1 MTLYKIGKIINIDK
15 DYVIFENNDIG
26 ELINIPDVKRFKE
39 GETRK
44 VFISSIENE
53 YSKTTYGFETFK
65 ELVLFE
71 DLISLQGLGP
81 KTAISILNKGWEKI
95 INLIADGNKDEL
107 EKINY
112 VSSRVANNIIS
123 NYQSKYAKFVEKLV
137 NDEDWKAKNKVS
149 NPNKKYLSLFI
160 ETMKQLGFKEL
171 QIKYALENIKINEN
185 IEQCVEDAIKLI
197 ATKNEFDKE
206 CNEIN

>member
-1 MTLYKIGKIINIDK
+1 MTIYKYGKIMHVNTNYLILDHNG
-15 DYVIFENNDIG
+15 NG
-26 ELINIPDVKRFKE
+26 ELIYVPNIERFKKDE
-39 GETRK
+39 VRK
-44 VFISSIENE
+44 IFISSIENE
-53 YSKTTYGFETFK
+53 YTKTTYGFENFK

-81 KTAISILNKGWEKI
+81 KTAISILNEGWEKI

-112 VSSRVANNIIS
+112 VSSRVANNIVS

-137 NDEDWKAKNKVS
+137 NGEDWKTKNKVS
-149 NPNKKYLSLFI
+149 NSYNNQFE
-160 ETMKQLGFKEL
+160 ETMKMLGFKTQ
-171 QIKYALENIKINEN
+171 QIKYALEKIKITEN

-197 ATKNEFDKE
+197 SQNQH
-206 CNEIN
+206 EIRV

>member
-1 MTLYKIGKIINIDK
+1 MTIYKYGKIMHVNTNYLILDHNG
-15 DYVIFENNDIG
+15 NG
-26 ELINIPDVKRFKE
+26 ELIYVPNIERFKKDE
-39 GETRK
+39 VRK

-53 YSKTTYGFETFK
+53 YSKATYGFENFK

-81 KTAISILNKGWEKI
+81 KTAISILNEGWEKI

-112 VSSRVANNIIS
+112 VSSRVANNIVS

-137 NDEDWKAKNKVS
+137 NGEDWKAKNKVS
-149 NPNKKYLSLFI
+149 NSYNNQFE
-160 ETMKQLGFKEL
+160 ETMKMLGFKTQ
-171 QIKYALENIKINEN
+171 QIKYALEKIKITEN

-197 ATKNEFDKE
+197 SQNQH
-206 CNEIN
+206 EIRV

>member
-1 MTLYKIGKIINIDK
+1 MTIYKYGKIMHVNTNYLILDHNG
-15 DYVIFENNDIG
+15 NG
-26 ELINIPDVKRFKE
+26 ELIYVPNIERFKKDE
-39 GETRK
+39 VRK

-53 YSKTTYGFETFK
+53 YTKTTYGFENFK

-81 KTAISILNKGWEKI
+81 KTAISILNEGWEKI

-112 VSSRVANNIIS
+112 VSSRVANNIVS
-123 NYQSKYAKFVEKLV
+123 NYQSKYAKFVEKLI
-137 NDEDWKAKNKVS
+137 NGEDWKAKNKVS
-149 NPNKKYLSLFI
+149 NSYNNQFE
-160 ETMKQLGFKEL
+160 ETMKMLGFKTQ
-171 QIKYALENIKINEN
+171 QIKYALEKIKITEN

-197 ATKNEFDKE
+197 SQNQH
-206 CNEIN
+206 EIRV

>member
-1 MTLYKIGKIINIDK
+1 MTIYKYGKIMHVNTNYLILDHNG
-15 DYVIFENNDIG
+15 NG
-26 ELINIPDVKRFKE
+26 ELIYVPNIERFKKDE
-39 GETRK
+39 VRK

-53 YSKTTYGFETFK
+53 YSKTTYGFENFK

-81 KTAISILNKGWEKI
+81 KTAISILNEGWEKI

-112 VSSRVANNIIS
+112 VSSRVANNIVS

-137 NDEDWKAKNKVS
+137 NGEDWKAKNKVS
-149 NPNKKYLSLFI
+149 NSYNNKFE
-160 ETMKQLGFKEL
+160 ETMKMLGFKTQ
-171 QIKYALENIKINEN
+171 QIKYALEKIKITEN

-197 ATKNEFDKE
+197 SQNQH
-206 CNEIN
+206 EIRV

>member
-1 MTLYKIGKIINIDK
+1 MTIYKYGKIMHVNTNYLILDHNG
-15 DYVIFENNDIG
+15 NG
-26 ELINIPDVKRFKE
+26 ELIYVPNIERFKKDE
-39 GETRK
+39 VRK

-53 YSKTTYGFETFK
+53 YSKTTYGFENFK

-81 KTAISILNKGWEKI
+81 KTAISILNEGWEKI

-112 VSSRVANNIIS
+112 VSSRVANNIVS

-137 NDEDWKAKNKVS
+137 NGQDWKAKNKVS
-149 NPNKKYLSLFI
+149 NSYNNQFE
-160 ETMKQLGFKEL
+160 ETMKMLGFKTQ
-171 QIKYALENIKINEN
+171 QIKYALEKIKITEN

-197 ATKNEFDKE
+197 SQNQH
-206 CNEIN
+206 EIRV

>member
-1 MTLYKIGKIINIDK
+1 MTIYKYGKIMHVNTNYLILDHNG
-15 DYVIFENNDIG
+15 NG
-26 ELINIPDVKRFKE
+26 ELIYVPNIERFKKDE
-39 GETRK
+39 VRK

-53 YSKTTYGFETFK
+53 YSKTTYGFENFK

-81 KTAISILNKGWEKI
+81 KTAISILNEGLEKI

-112 VSSRVANNIIS
+112 VSSRVANNIVS

-137 NDEDWKAKNKVS
+137 NGEDWKAKNKVS
-149 NPNKKYLSLFI
+149 NSYNNQFE
-160 ETMKQLGFKEL
+160 ETMKMLGFKTQ
-171 QIKYALENIKINEN
+171 QIKYALEKIKITEN

-197 ATKNEFDKE
+197 SQNQH
-206 CNEIN
+206 EIRV

>member
-1 MTLYKIGKIINIDK
+1 MTIYKYGKIMHVNTNYLILDHNG
-15 DYVIFENNDIG
+15 NG
-26 ELINIPDVKRFKE
+26 ELIYVPNIERFKKDE
-39 GETRK
+39 VRK
-44 VFISSIENE
+44 IFISRIENE
-53 YSKTTYGFETFK
+53 YTKTTYGFENFK

-81 KTAISILNKGWEKI
+81 KTAISILNEGWEKI

-112 VSSRVANNIIS
+112 VSSRVANNIVS

-137 NDEDWKAKNKVS
+137 NGEDWKAKNKVS
-149 NPNKKYLSLFI
+149 NSYNNQFE
-160 ETMKQLGFKEL
+160 ETMKMLGFKTQ
-171 QIKYALENIKINEN
+171 QIKYALEKIKITEN

-197 ATKNEFDKE
+197 SQNQH
-206 CNEIN
+206 EIRV

>member
-1 MTLYKIGKIINIDK
+1 MTIYKYGKIMHVNTNYLILDHNGT
-15 DYVIFENNDIG
+15 G
-26 ELINIPDVKRFKE
+26 ELIYVPNIERFKKDE
-39 GETRK
+39 VRK

-53 YSKTTYGFETFK
+53 YSKTTYGFENFK

-81 KTAISILNKGWEKI
+81 KTAISILNEGWEKI

-112 VSSRVANNIIS
+112 VSSRVANNIVS

-137 NDEDWKAKNKVS
+137 NGEDWKAKNKVS
-149 NPNKKYLSLFI
+149 NSYNNQFE
-160 ETMKQLGFKEL
+160 ETMKMLGFKTQ
-171 QIKYALENIKINEN
+171 QIKYALEKIKITEN

-197 ATKNEFDKE
+197 SQNQH
-206 CNEIN
+206 EIRV

>member
-1 MTLYKIGKIINIDK
+1 MTIYRYGKIMHVNTNYLILDHNG
-15 DYVIFENNDIG
+15 NG
-26 ELINIPDVKRFKE
+26 ELIYVPNIERFKKDE
-39 GETRK
+39 VRK

-53 YSKTTYGFETFK
+53 YSKTTYGFENFK

-81 KTAISILNKGWEKI
+81 KTAISILNEGWEKI
-95 INLIADGNKDEL
+95 INLIADGDKDEL

-112 VSSRVANNIIS
+112 VSSRVANNIVS

-137 NDEDWKAKNKVS
+137 NGEDWKAKNKVS
-149 NPNKKYLSLFI
+149 NSYNNQFE
-160 ETMKQLGFKEL
+160 ETMKMLGFKTQ
-171 QIKYALENIKINEN
+171 QIKYALEKIKITEN

-197 ATKNEFDKE
+197 SQNQH
-206 CNEIN
+206 EIRV

>member
-1 MTLYKIGKIINIDK
+1 MTLYKIGKIINITE

-26 ELINIPDVKRFKE
+26 ELIYVPNIERFKKDE
-39 GETRK
+39 VRK

-53 YSKTTYGFETFK
+53 YTKTTYGFENFK

-81 KTAISILNKGWEKI
+81 KTAISILNEGWEKI

-137 NDEDWKAKNKVS
+137 NGEDWKAKNKVS
-149 NPNKKYLSLFI
+149 NSYNNQFE
-160 ETMKQLGFKEL
+160 ETMKMLGFKTQ
-171 QIKYALENIKINEN
+171 QIKYALEKIKITEN

-197 ATKNEFDKE
+197 ALKNKLDKE
-206 CNEIN
+206 CNMKLIK

>member
-1 MTLYKIGKIINIDK
+1 MTIYKYGKIMHVNTNYLILDHNG
-15 DYVIFENNDIG
+15 NG
-26 ELINIPDVKRFKE
+26 ELIYVPNIERFKKDE
-39 GETRK
+39 VRK

-53 YSKTTYGFETFK
+53 YSKTTYGFENFK

-81 KTAISILNKGWEKI
+81 KTAISILNEGWEKI
-95 INLIADGNKDEL
+95 INLIANGNKDEL

-112 VSSRVANNIIS
+112 VSSRVANNIVS

-137 NDEDWKAKNKVS
+137 NGEDWKAKNKVS
-149 NPNKKYLSLFI
+149 NSYNNQFE
-160 ETMKQLGFKEL
+160 ETMKMLGFKTQ
-171 QIKYALENIKINEN
+171 QIKYALEKIKITEN

-197 ATKNEFDKE
+197 SQNQH
-206 CNEIN
+206 EIRV

>member
-1 MTLYKIGKIINIDK
+1 MTIYKYGKIMHVNTNYLILDHNG
-15 DYVIFENNDIG
+15 NG
-26 ELINIPDVKRFKE
+26 ELIYVPNIERFKKDE
-39 GETRK
+39 VRK

-53 YSKTTYGFETFK
+53 YTKTTYGFENFK

-81 KTAISILNKGWEKI
+81 KTAISILNEGWEKI

-112 VSSRVANNIIS
+112 VSIRVANNIVS

-137 NDEDWKAKNKVS
+137 NGEDWKAKNKVS
-149 NPNKKYLSLFI
+149 NSYNNQFE
-160 ETMKQLGFKEL
+160 ETMKMLGFKTQ
-171 QIKYALENIKINEN
+171 QIKYALEKIKITEN

-197 ATKNEFDKE
+197 SQNQH
-206 CNEIN
+206 EIRV

>member
-1 MTLYKIGKIINIDK
+1 MTIYKYGKIMHVNTNYLILDHKGN
-15 DYVIFENNDIG
+15 G
-26 ELINIPDVKRFKE
+26 ELIYVPNIERFKKDE
-39 GETRK
+39 VRK

-53 YSKTTYGFETFK
+53 YTKTTYGFENFK

-81 KTAISILNKGWEKI
+81 KTAISILNEGWEKI

-112 VSSRVANNIIS
+112 VSSRVANNIVN

-137 NDEDWKAKNKVS
+137 NGEDWKAKNKVS
-149 NPNKKYLSLFI
+149 NSYNNQFE
-160 ETMKQLGFKEL
+160 ETMKMLGFKTQ
-171 QIKYALENIKINEN
+171 QIKYALEKIKITEN

-197 ATKNEFDKE
+197 SQNQH
-206 CNEIN
+206 EIRV

>member
-1 MTLYKIGKIINIDK
+1 MTIYKYGKIMHVNTNYLILDHNG
-15 DYVIFENNDIG
+15 NG
-26 ELINIPDVKRFKE
+26 ELIYVPNIERFKKDE
-39 GETRK
+39 VRK
-44 VFISSIENE
+44 IFISSIENE
-53 YSKTTYGFETFK
+53 YTKTTYGFENFK

-81 KTAISILNKGWEKI
+81 KTAISILNEGWEKI

-123 NYQSKYAKFVEKLV
+123 NYQTKYAKFVEKLV
-137 NDEDWKAKNKVS
+137 NGEDWKAKNKVS
-149 NPNKKYLSLFI
+149 NSYNNQFE
-160 ETMKQLGFKEL
+160 ETMKMLGFKTQ
-171 QIKYALENIKINEN
+171 QIKYALEKIKITEN

-197 ATKNEFDKE
+197 SQNQH
-206 CNEIN
+206 EIRV

>member
-1 MTLYKIGKIINIDK
+1 MTIYKYGKIMHVNTNYLILDHNG
-15 DYVIFENNDIG
+15 NG
-26 ELINIPDVKRFKE
+26 ELIYVPNIERFKKDE
-39 GETRK
+39 VRK

-53 YSKTTYGFETFK
+53 YSKTTYGFENFK

-81 KTAISILNKGWEKI
+81 KTAISILNEGWEKI

-112 VSSRVANNIIS
+112 VSSRVANNIVS

-137 NDEDWKAKNKVS
+137 NGEDWKAKNKVS
-149 NPNKKYLSLFI
+149 NSYNNQFE
-160 ETMKQLGFKEL
+160 ETMKMLGFKTQ
-171 QIKYALENIKINEN
+171 QIKYALEKIKITEN

-197 ATKNEFDKE
+197 SQNQH
-206 CNEIN
+206 EIRV

>member
-26 ELINIPDVKRFKE
+26 ELIYVPNIDRFKKDE
-39 GETRK
+39 VRK
-44 VFISSIENE
+44 IFISNIENE
-53 YSKTTYGFETFK
+53 YSKTTYGFENFK

-81 KTAISILNKGWEKI
+81 KTAISILNEGWEKI
-95 INLIADGNKDEL
+95 INLIANGNKDEL

-112 VSSRVANNIIS
+112 VSSRVANNIVS

-137 NDEDWKAKNKVS
+137 NGEDWKAKNKVS
-149 NPNKKYLSLFI
+149 NSYNNQFE
-160 ETMKQLGFKEL
+160 ETMKMLGFKTQ
-171 QIKYALENIKINEN
+171 QIKYALEKIKITEN

-197 ATKNEFDKE
+197 SQNQH
-206 CNEIN
+206 EIRV

>member
-1 MTLYKIGKIINIDK
+1 MTIYKYGKIMHVNTNYFILDHNG
-15 DYVIFENNDIG
+15 NG
-26 ELINIPDVKRFKE
+26 ELIYVPNIERFKKDE
-39 GETRK
+39 VRK

-53 YSKTTYGFETFK
+53 YSKTTYGFENFK

-81 KTAISILNKGWEKI
+81 KTAISILNEGWEKI

-112 VSSRVANNIIS
+112 VSSRVANNIVS

-137 NDEDWKAKNKVS
+137 NGEDWKAKNKVS
-149 NPNKKYLSLFI
+149 NSYNNQFE
-160 ETMKQLGFKEL
+160 ETMKMLGFKTQ
-171 QIKYALENIKINEN
+171 QIKYALEKIKITEN

-197 ATKNEFDKE
+197 SQNQH
-206 CNEIN
+206 EIRV

>member
-1 MTLYKIGKIINIDK
+1 MTIYKYGKIMHVNTNYLILDHNG
-15 DYVIFENNDIG
+15 NG
-26 ELINIPDVKRFKE
+26 ELIYVPNIERFKKDE
-39 GETRK
+39 VRK

-53 YSKTTYGFETFK
+53 YSKTTYGFENFK

-81 KTAISILNKGWEKI
+81 KTAISILNEGWEKI

-112 VSSRVANNIIS
+112 VSSRVSINIVS

-137 NDEDWKAKNKVS
+137 NGEDWKAKNKVS
-149 NPNKKYLSLFI
+149 NSYNNQFE
-160 ETMKQLGFKEL
+160 ETMKMLGFKTQ
-171 QIKYALENIKINEN
+171 QIKYALEKIKITEN

-197 ATKNEFDKE
+197 SQNQH
-206 CNEIN
+206 EIRV